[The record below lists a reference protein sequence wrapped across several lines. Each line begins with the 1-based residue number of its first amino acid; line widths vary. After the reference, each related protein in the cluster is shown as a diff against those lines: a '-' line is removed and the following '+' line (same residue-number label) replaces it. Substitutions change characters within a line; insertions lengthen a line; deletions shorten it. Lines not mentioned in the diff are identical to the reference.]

1 MLYVGMDTAIGH
13 SLARAMV
20 RGKGNLTEV
29 RNPEGC
35 ALALEM
41 LANGETYAA
50 IEGATGISRNTLVSL
65 RYRHSDAIEVRR
77 ERAADDAEHMAE
89 RYRAILEQ
97 RAEQLEGDGEA
108 LARVNPKDLALT
120 YGILRDKAST
130 LRGDA
135 SSVVEHKKGL
145 SLEDA
150 RRMIEEAQKR
160 VRDEAI
166 EVESVDGE

>member
-1 MLYVGMDTAIGH
+1 MCYGIIVDSAIGH
-13 SLARAMV
+13 SLARVMV
-20 RGKGNLTEV
+20 AGRGNLTEV
-29 RNPEGC
+29 RNPERS

-50 IEGATGISRNTLVSL
+50 VEAATGISKKTLVSL
-65 RYRHSDAIEVRR
+65 RYRHSDAIGVRR

-97 RAEQLEGDGEA
+97 KAEQLESDGDA

-135 SSVVEHKKGL
+135 SSVVEHKRGV

-150 RRMIEEAQKR
+150 RKMIEEAQKR
-160 VRDEAI
+160 LREEAI
-166 EVESVDGE
+166 EVEVEDE

>member
-1 MLYVGMDTAIGH
+1 MDSAIGH
-13 SLARAMV
+13 SLARVMV
-20 RGKGNLTEV
+20 AGRGNLTEV
-29 RNPEGC
+29 KNPEES

-50 IEGATGISRNTLVSL
+50 VEAATGISKKTLVGL
-65 RYRHSDAIEVRR
+65 RYRHSDAIGVRR

-97 RAEQLEGDGEA
+97 KAEQLEEGGEA
-108 LARVNPKDLALT
+108 LAKVNPKDLALT

-135 SSVVEHKKGL
+135 SSVVEHKSGV

-150 RRMIEEAQKR
+150 KRLIEAAQKK
-160 VRDEAI
+160 VRSEAI
-166 EVESVDGE
+166 DVEEVDGGK

>member
-13 SLARAMV
+13 SLARVMV
-20 RGKGNLTEV
+20 AGNSNLTEV
-29 RNPEGC
+29 REPEKC

-41 LANGETYAA
+41 LANGETYVAVEA
-50 IEGATGISRNTLVSL
+50 ATGIRRQTLVSL
-65 RYRHSDAIEVRR
+65 RYRHSDAIGVRR

-97 RAEQLEGDGEA
+97 KAEQLEGDGEA

-150 RRMIEEAQKR
+150 RKMIEEAQKR
-160 VRDEAI
+160 VRNEAI
-166 EVESVDGE
+166 EVEVSDG

>member
-1 MLYVGMDTAIGH
+1 MDTAIGH
-13 SLARAMV
+13 SLARVMV
-20 RGKGNLTEV
+20 AGNGNFTEV
-29 RNPEGC
+29 REPEKC

-41 LANGETYAA
+41 LASGETYSAVEA
-50 IEGATGISRNTLVSL
+50 ATGIKKKTLVGL
-65 RYRHSDAIEVRR
+65 RYRHSDAIGVRR

-97 RAEQLEGDGEA
+97 KAEQLEGDSEA

-135 SSVVEHKKGL
+135 SSVVEHKRGV

-160 VRDEAI
+160 VREEAI
-166 EVESVDGE
+166 EVEVSDG